1 MNSIQK
7 FILGSIYCNNLDN
20 GPNSNS
26 ILTYL
31 ENKMNLGRDFYL
43 DKILES

>member
-20 GPNSNS
+20 GPNFDS
-26 ILTYL
+26 ITYL
-31 ENKMNLGRDFYL
+31 ENKMNLGDVYYL